1 MIDVLFIGPV
11 PTSLNEVGAAGP
23 YLLGE
28 CRAHGLTARYLDANM
43 HLFNLC
49 MRNPDLYNAKV
60 EALVSNKYDETVNQL
75 LDWINNHIEELRPK
89 VLGVN
94 VFSSISHNFAAAV
107 IMQHPKV
114 IIGGVGANR
123 LFSDRG
129 KSFAEHFK
137 DLIVGHQTNDGISE
151 ILKYLKHDQ
160 PRGEFTPDYTCYDL
174 DQYCWDNGK
183 RLPMMTSRGCVRR
196 CSFCDVPS
204 HWPTFTW
211 QDPKDVVRQMIAVHK
226 DTSVK
231 VISFNDSLVNGNLK
245 NFETLL
251 ESIHDAM
258 ECGQLPKDFT
268 WSGTYI
274 IRRNSQRLSRIH
286 ELMGKTNARG
296 MTVGIESGSDKI
308 RFEMEKKFTND
319 DLAEELAGFA
329 ANGVTANLLFF
340 PSWPTET
347 EADFDDTLA
356 LLTRLS
362 PLSDKGTIDTL
373 GLGQLGFMLLDGT
386 PIWERKSE
394 IGLREGPN
402 NMLWTCDTNPDLTFW
417 KRVER
422 RHRLQRHALALGYK
436 LTHES
441 MFQSHAYHFLKN
453 NKDTIKSSAGICDFH
468 EVNDSI
474 GELRL
479 RMTVINNSR
488 SIKHIRCPE
497 TDQQWTLDHGIHEIA
512 IDSLGS
518 IHLDFTGIDFDSNH
532 IRLFDNG
539 EIYSN
544 DQLFIESIFL
554 NGIDVTLTGFRE
566 VMPITF
572 QDPAIMELTNRN
584 PRAII
589 GDALGEIIPTA
600 AVKGWI
606 RDKQFAD
613 RGMMRQLDR
622 KLLDYIEEE
631 FNERLPSAKR
641 GLQATVIPAAEHHWL
656 AASGKAELLGTY
668 QDP

>member
-11 PTSLNEVGAAGP
+11 PTSINEVGAAGP

-28 CRAHGLTARYLDANM
+28 CRAHGLTAHYLDANM

-49 MRNPDLYNAKV
+49 MRNPDLYNAKI
-60 EALVSNKYDETVNQL
+60 EALISMKYDETVNQL
-75 LDWINNHIEELRPK
+75 IDWISDNISRLNPK

-94 VFSSISHNFAAAV
+94 VFSSLSHNFAAAL

-114 IIGGVGANR
+114 VIGGVGANR
-123 LFSDRG
+123 LFADSG
-129 KSFAEHFK
+129 KSFAEQFK

-151 ILKYLKHDQ
+151 ILSYLKHDTS
-160 PRGEFTPDYTCYDL
+160 RGLFTPDYTCYDL

-211 QDPKDVVRQMIAVHK
+211 QDPKDVVRQMIAVYE
-226 DTSVK
+226 DTGVN

-251 ESIHDAM
+251 ESISDAIDR
-258 ECGQLPKDFT
+258 GQLPRDFS

-274 IRRNSQRLSRIH
+274 IRRNSHRLSHIH

-319 DLAEELAGFA
+319 DLAAELAGFA
-329 ANGVTANLLFF
+329 ANGVSANLLFF

-347 EADFDDTLA
+347 EDDFNDTLG

-362 PLSDKGTIDTL
+362 PFSDSGTIDTL

-386 PIWERKSE
+386 PIWERKAE
-394 IGLREGPN
+394 IELKEGPN
-402 NMLWTCDTNPDLTFW
+402 NMLWTCGINPDLTFW

-422 RHRLQRHALALGYK
+422 RHRLQRHALGLGYK

-453 NKDTIKSSAGICDFH
+453 NRTTIKEYAGKCEFNEVIDHVGDIDFKI
-468 EVNDSI
+468 V
-474 GELRL
+474 
-479 RMTVINNSR
+479 VINNNK
-488 SIKHIRCPE
+488 SIKTIACRE
-497 TDQQWTLDHGIHEIA
+497 TAQSWDLDHGVHEIS
-512 IDSLGS
+512 IITNGS
-518 IHLDFTGIDFDSNH
+518 AHLNFTGIAYDPKNLSH
-532 IRLFDNG
+532 YENG

-544 DQLFIESIFL
+544 DQLFIESISI

-566 VMPITF
+566 ILPFRF
-572 QDPAIMELTNRN
+572 QDPRIMELTDRN

-589 GDALGEIIPTA
+589 GDAEVAIVPTT

-613 RGMMRQLDR
+613 RAMMRQLDR

-631 FNERLPSAKR
+631 FNERLPSAER
-641 GLQATVIPAAEHHWL
+641 GLQATVISALEHDRM
-656 AASGKAELLGTY
+656 AASG
-668 QDP
+668 